1 MSVSLPIARRLAAA
15 CLCATVAGCSIP
27 PKVPE
32 FSGSGTV
39 VSIREVR
46 EPGTVATVVGAL
58 GGSLIGGIAGANI
71 GGGSGQVAAAS
82 VMSVAGGAGGA
93 VLARWLGVQT
103 RYEVLVRSDD
113 GIDRA
118 FSVDAPPAL
127 KPGATVRVVDGVLQ
141 R

>member
-58 GGSLIGGIAGANI
+58 GGSLIGGIAGADI

-93 VLARWLGVQT
+93 VLARPQG
-103 RYEVLVRSDD
+103 
-113 GIDRA
+113 
-118 FSVDAPPAL
+118 PPAL
-127 KPGATVRVVDGVLQ
+127 PHAATQVEASAERAPPGSARWQV
-141 R
+141 